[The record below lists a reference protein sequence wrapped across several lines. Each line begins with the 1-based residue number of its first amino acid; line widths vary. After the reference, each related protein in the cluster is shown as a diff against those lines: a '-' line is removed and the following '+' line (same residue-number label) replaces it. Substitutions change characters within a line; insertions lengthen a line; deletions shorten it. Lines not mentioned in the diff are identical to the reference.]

1 MGRKCCFCEKTSWAS
16 ATVIFKLSDEA
27 KLKMGLVK
35 SQWDSC
41 SFCCEDHFSA
51 EDIASGGERKRLKM
65 GAVPVKFEAPI
76 KSNLE
81 HSYGANKKV

>member
-35 SQWDSC
+35 SQWDSY